1 MGVASDRACI
11 ASNGTIKTLFSE
23 DDVIGCCAVCG
34 NCYGGDP
41 LKALLYWTNEGLV
54 TGTCITKIFNSF
66 VCI

>member
-54 TGTCITKIFNSF
+54 TGSCITQISF